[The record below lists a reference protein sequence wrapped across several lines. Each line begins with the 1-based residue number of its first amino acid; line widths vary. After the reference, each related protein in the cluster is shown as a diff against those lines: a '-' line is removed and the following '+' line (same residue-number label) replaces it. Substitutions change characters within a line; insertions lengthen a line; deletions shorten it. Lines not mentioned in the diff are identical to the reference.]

1 MGFSRDN
8 LIYNDNVMLNFTEN
22 AIARVQHYLKVQAQ
36 QGVTAVRVA
45 GTVREPKLWL
55 ARPDDLEATDHIFR
69 VDDFDVFIDTVS
81 AEQLKGAT
89 VDFMEDMMASGFR
102 VYFPSPTWDDPLAQ
116 RMQDVLDKQVNP
128 GVASHGGRVSLS
140 RVEGDTAYIVLE
152 GGCQGCGMSQVT
164 LKEGIE
170 VMVKEAVPE
179 IVNIVDVTDHDSG
192 ENPYYAREDVG
203 DSPLMS

>member
-1 MGFSRDN
+1 
-8 LIYNDNVMLNFTEN
+8 MLNFTEN

>member
-1 MGFSRDN
+1 
-8 LIYNDNVMLNFTEN
+8 MLNFTDN
-22 AIARVQHYLKVQAQ
+22 AIARVQHYLTVQAQ

-55 ARPDDLEATDHIFR
+55 ARPDDVEPTDHIFR
-69 VDDFDVFIDTVS
+69 VDDFDVFMDTVS

-116 RMQDVLDKQVNP
+116 RVQDVLDKQVNP